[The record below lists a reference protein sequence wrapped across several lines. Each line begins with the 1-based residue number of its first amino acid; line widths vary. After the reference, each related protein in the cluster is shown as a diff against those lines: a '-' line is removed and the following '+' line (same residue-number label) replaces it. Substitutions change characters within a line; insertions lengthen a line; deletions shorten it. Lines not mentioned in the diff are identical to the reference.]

1 MGRATGFLGSDGN
14 GLRPADD
21 QPACNPRRRRSA
33 AVVAKQ
39 KIGRATALLRI
50 DQASRLT

>member
-33 AVVAKQ
+33 AIVAKKKRSAVQ
-39 KIGRATALLRI
+39 PRFCV
-50 DQASRLT
+50 LTKHPA